1 MIIDTHVHVYPPEIM
16 ENWQNIAEKEE
27 HFRILVTNNVHK
39 WATVENVIEQ
49 MDKDGVDQSW
59 IFGFAFDDMGLCRE
73 CNDYVMEALG
83 KYPGKLKGLGVINPV
98 ARGIE
103 EEVTRCKEAGFIGLG
118 ELFPEGQGF
127 DLTDMRQTWKIAGLA
142 DELGLYLL
150 FHAAEPVGHEYGGK
164 GNVGP
169 KEAAAFSCNHP
180 EVKVVY
186 AHWGGGL
193 WLYELMPEMKRY
205 LENTYYDTAATPW
218 LYTSGMFDA
227 IFSSGIGGKILY
239 GSDFPILTH
248 NRYVKILEQSG
259 LAESQK
265 NMVFSGNALDFLE
278 KGC

>member
-1 MIIDTHVHVYPPEIM
+1 MIIDTHVHVYPPDVI
-16 ENWQNIAEKEE
+16 ENWQKIAEKEE

-39 WATVENVIEQ
+39 WGTAEDVIKQ
-49 MDKDGVDQSW
+49 METDHIDQSW

-73 CNDYVMEALG
+73 CNDYVMEAL
-83 KYPGKLKGLGVINPV
+83 KRYPGKLKGLGTVNPV
-98 ARGIE
+98 AHGLE

-118 ELFPEGQGF
+118 EFFPEGQGF
-127 DLTDMRQTWKIAGLA
+127 DMTDARQTWKIAGLA
-142 DELGLYLL
+142 DELDLYLL
-150 FHAAEPVGHEYGGK
+150 FHSAEPVGHQYGGK

-205 LENTYYDTAATPW
+205 LQNTYYDTAATPW

-227 IFSSGIGGKILY
+227 VFSSGIGSKILY
-239 GSDFPILTH
+239 GSDFPILTR
-248 NRYVKILEQSG
+248 NRYVKILERSG
-259 LAESQK
+259 LTELQK
-265 NMVFSGNALDFLE
+265 EMIFSGNALDFLE

>member
-103 EEVTRCKEAGFIGLG
+103 EEVTRCREAGFIGLG

-193 WLYELMPEMKRY
+193 WLYELMPEMKQY

-239 GSDFPILTH
+239 GSDFPILTR

-265 NMVFSGNALDFLE
+265 DMVFSGNALDFLE
-278 KGC
+278 KRC